1 MVAVTPRAF
10 SINAGG
16 PFDQLIRKLH
26 LLKPNGMVRV
36 WWIVVVAWL
45 PLMLGAGLSTLFGMP
60 LNPIVLDL
68 SVHARFLV
76 GAPLLLVSAA
86 LLEPQCRGA
95 IRMLYEGK
103 FAQAEALDRIVDRGE
118 RLRGSGWVEAV
129 IVVLAFAGG
138 QLGLWGVIGPTGV
151 FAGIAQRPEWS
162 FARLW
167 YGLVSLPLLQFLLLR
182 WLWRWGVWT
191 YMLVLFAR
199 LPLAVT
205 ATHPDRAA
213 GLSFFG
219 WPTGGFHCFVTAVT
233 SVLAGAWGTQ
243 LLDHRVTV
251 PSLGPTFLALLVI
264 AFAVGYVP
272 LLLFSGHVYRARRR
286 ALLSHGLFALD
297 YVRQFDTK
305 WIDGPPE
312 SPLGAQDIQALNDLG
327 GAFQVVIT
335 TSMWVFSPLR
345 LKNLAIA
352 VLLPLLPL
360 LLTVVPLDKVIGR
373 LGHALLGILGM

>member
-16 PFDQLIRKLH
+16 PFDHLVHKFH
-26 LLKPNGMVRV
+26 LLAPGGMIRV
-36 WWIVVVAWL
+36 GWIVVVAWV
-45 PLMLGAGLSTLFGMP
+45 PLVLGSTLRVLFGMP
-60 LNPIVLDL
+60 VNPLVLDI

-76 GAPLLLVSAA
+76 GAPLLLISAA

-103 FAQAEALDRIVDRGE
+103 FADAKALDRVVDRGE
-118 RLRGSGWVEAV
+118 RLRASSWIEAALVV
-129 IVVLAFAGG
+129 IALAIG

-151 FAGIAQRPEWS
+151 FAGIADRPEWS
-162 FARLW
+162 VARFW
-167 YGLVSLPLLQFLLLR
+167 YGIVSLPLLLFLMLR

-191 YMLVLFAR
+191 YMLAQFAR
-199 LPLAVT
+199 LPLAAT
-205 ATHPDRAA
+205 ATHPDRSA
-213 GLSFFG
+213 GLAFFA
-219 WPTGGFHCFVTAVT
+219 WPTGGFHYFVTGFT

-243 LLDHRVTV
+243 LLDHRITV
-251 PSLGPTFLALLVI
+251 PSLGPTVLALLVI

-272 LLLFSGHVYRARRR
+272 LLLFSGHLYRARRR
-286 ALLSHGLFALD
+286 ALLSHGLFALS

-305 WIDGPPE
+305 WIDDGTE

-327 GAFQVVIT
+327 GAYQVVVT
-335 TSMWVFSPLR
+335 TRTTVFDLMR

-352 VLLPLLPL
+352 VILPLVPL
-360 LLTVVPLDKVIGR
+360 FLTVVPLDKVVGR
-373 LGHALLGILGM
+373 LGHALIGVLGM